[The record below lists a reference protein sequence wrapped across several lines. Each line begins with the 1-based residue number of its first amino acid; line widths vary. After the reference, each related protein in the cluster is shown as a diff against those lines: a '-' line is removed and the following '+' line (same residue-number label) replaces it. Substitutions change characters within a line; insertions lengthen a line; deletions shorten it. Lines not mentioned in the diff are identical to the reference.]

1 MRQDMDFETLAR
13 SRLDKIKLI
22 TSDSLSVEP
31 MSEQLRRILED
42 GTSRNIRDG
51 VILNERVGVCRNNW
65 GHKYGQTSFIVF
77 ERVGTRWS
85 TEHLGNFEVEWRGP
99 KREELPEA
107 QIDTS
112 LLSALDRALKAA
124 IKELL

>member
-1 MRQDMDFETLAR
+1 MDFLTLAR
-13 SRLDKIKLI
+13 SRLDKFKLI
-22 TSDSLSVEP
+22 TPDALTIES

-42 GTSRNIRDG
+42 GTSRCITEG
-51 VILNERVGVCRNNW
+51 IILNGVVAVCRNNW

-77 ERVGTRWS
+77 ERVGTHWS

-99 KREELPEA
+99 RREEKTEED
-107 QIDTS
+107 INTS
-112 LLSALDRALKAA
+112 LRYALDRALKAA